1 MECTSTGA
9 YVLHYL
15 VKGNKAS
22 IMDIPKLRNEEE
34 GGDKSIPSYI
44 LQFLLLCLL
53 TEVVKKIRLVINFI
67 IS

>member
-1 MECTSTGA
+1 MIKENENIRWNVLQTTAA

-34 GGDKSIPSYI
+34 GGVPSY
-44 LQFLLLCLL
+44 
-53 TEVVKKIRLVINFI
+53 
-67 IS
+67 

>member
-34 GGDKSIPSYI
+34 GGVPSYWKYPTVSVTVPADWFPI
-44 LQFLLLCLL
+44 ALY
-53 TEVVKKIRLVINFI
+53 V
-67 IS
+67 